1 MLNTVCTSYSQDT
14 FLVRFFCYINVGE
27 TQVLCVFPGKMF
39 ICSFAVTM
47 QRAQT
52 LVVTPSVS
60 KDIALYHEYSLGK
73 MYYLHDVHAVV

>member
-1 MLNTVCTSYSQDT
+1 MW
-14 FLVRFFCYINVGE
+14 
-27 TQVLCVFPGKMF
+27 GKMF